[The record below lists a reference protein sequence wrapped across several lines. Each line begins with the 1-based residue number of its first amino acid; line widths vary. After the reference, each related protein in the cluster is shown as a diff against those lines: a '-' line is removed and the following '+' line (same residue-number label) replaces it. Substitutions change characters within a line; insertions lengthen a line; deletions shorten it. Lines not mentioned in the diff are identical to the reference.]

1 MMRRRLSD
9 DSGQATPLILMFLL
23 GIVAVAGLV
32 IDGGFLF
39 ASRRSLQSMADGAAR
54 AGAMAV
60 DERLLRDSRGAE
72 VVLEPE
78 VARAA
83 ADDYLTRAGFDGQ
96 VEISA
101 SSTSVKVNL
110 YRQTRTL
117 VLSIVGVRD
126 VSAQAQATAAP
137 RSGIARGGG

>member
-9 DSGQATPLILMFLL
+9 DAGQATTLVLMFLL

-60 DERLLRDSRGAE
+60 DEQLLRDSRGVE

-78 VARAA
+78 LARAA
-83 ADDYLTRAGFDGQ
+83 ADDYLNKAGFLGH

-101 SSTSVKVNL
+101 SSTNVKVNL
-110 YRQTRTL
+110 YRQTKTL
-117 VLSIVGVRD
+117 MLSIVGIRE
-126 VSAQAQATAAP
+126 VSAGAEATATP
-137 RSGIARGGG
+137 RSGITSGGE

>member
-1 MMRRRLSD
+1 MMRRRVAD

-60 DERLLRDSRGAE
+60 DERLLRDSGGAE

-96 VEISA
+96 VEITA
-101 SSTSVKVNL
+101 SSTNVKVNL

-117 VLSIVGVRD
+117 VLSIVGVRE
-126 VSAQAQATAAP
+126 VSSQAEATATP
-137 RSGIARGGG
+137 RSGITRGGE